1 MKPIK
6 LVMNAFGPYIG
17 NIVIDFESVGAD
29 GLFLITGPTGA
40 GKTTIF
46 DAISFALYGEAS
58 GSIRTIENFR
68 SDFASSEEETYV
80 ELTFQLANKQYLIKR
95 QPKYSRVGYKTD
107 KPHSVTLHIPGGRTV
122 DGVTEVSKEIQKLIG
137 LSPAQFKQ
145 IIMIAQGEFTKL
157 LFANS
162 KDKEEIFRKIFNT
175 QMYEWI
181 ANELKT
187 RESVK
192 KAEIDRQR
200 ARISEIKQSFDIA
213 HGNPE
218 EFSDIANQISEL
230 LIPKIESFIQSE
242 ENRVNEL
249 DLVSQK
255 IKTEIEALRENISK
269 TKSVNELFRE
279 LDRQRQSRLELDLQK
294 DQHAQDKLR
303 IQTADKAN
311 LLKSDYTLFTAAQ
324 KRFADS
330 KEQLEKSQNN
340 NQKAK
345 VDLESVE
352 SRFKEISEK
361 YLRISDDK
369 EEVRIYNN
377 IFTELTRKNEIKS
390 NIESLA
396 EKQKS
401 AKTDLNTNLESIKS
415 LELIIKELDN
425 QLSQESSLNKD
436 KFKLEQEQF
445 TLIQNTKE
453 LEETKAKVDQLINEN
468 KNLEQAQQIYLKSEA
483 LVEKLDSE
491 VKQLEH
497 AYRNNLAGILAKS
510 LQESVPCPVCGS
522 THHPTPATTSSSV
535 TEEEIESVKNRRS
548 EAEKKRSADLT
559 NVTSIRTKI
568 QTITESI
575 LSKISS
581 STFEPQNLKDT
592 LDSEIKQNKISSD
605 SLKSNI
611 QTLSVELS
619 KVEQAKIKKTEL
631 EKQLKDSKTLIEKDQ
646 ISIQQMDT
654 SIKVQ
659 EGLLDSITV
668 QLPAECENL
677 TSLFT
682 LINQKQGQITALESS
697 FKSAKERFENLQKVQ
712 LTSEGELKKSVEQLA
727 VTQEELN
734 TAQNNFEKGLQ
745 EQKFENIEQYLKAM
759 LSPNDYVQLD
769 RNIRQYEQK
778 CSTTDSRIKELN
790 SQLEGKIPV
799 DVIPLEVSLKQKET
813 EHSDSLTIMSTINQS
828 VKRNQDVLSRLKFS
842 EKELDGFIEEHG
854 KLNKLSNLANGK
866 GKLRLSMERYV
877 SGTLLLTKILEAA
890 NYRMQR
896 ITQGRYKF
904 ELKEPEKGQS
914 SQGLDINV
922 LDYETGKLRDVK
934 SLSGG
939 ESFKAA
945 LSLAL
950 GCSDVIQA
958 SSGGVELNTLFIDEG
973 FGSLD
978 PESLTQAMKVLF
990 DLRNDNK
997 MIAVISHVQEMKEQ
1011 IPSKL
1016 VIEKLP
1022 KGSRIESV
1030 VR

>member
-58 GSIRTIENFR
+58 GSVRTIENFR
-68 SDFASSEEETYV
+68 SDFASPEEETYV

-122 DGVTEVSKEIQKLIG
+122 DGVTEVAKEIQKLIG

-162 KDKEEIFRKIFNT
+162 KDKEDIFRKIFNT

-200 ARISEIKQSFDIA
+200 ARISEIKQSFDIT

-230 LIPKIESFIQSE
+230 LIPKIELFIQSE
-242 ENRVNEL
+242 ENRISEL

-255 IKTEIEALRENISK
+255 IKTEIEAMRENISK

-311 LLKSDYTLFTAAQ
+311 LLKSDFTLFTAAQ
-324 KRFADS
+324 KRFMDS
-330 KEQLEKSQNN
+330 KEQLEKSRNT

-345 VDLESVE
+345 TDLESVE
-352 SRFKEISEK
+352 VKFKDFTER
-361 YLRISDDK
+361 YARISDDK
-369 EEVRIYNN
+369 EEVRVYNN

-390 NIESLA
+390 KIENLY

-401 AKTDLNTNLESIKS
+401 AKIDLDKNLESIKS
-415 LELIIKELDN
+415 MELIIKELED
-425 QLSQESSLNKD
+425 QIGHESSLNKD
-436 KFKLEQEQF
+436 KFKLEQDQF
-445 TLIQNTKE
+445 ALIQKTKE
-453 LEETKAKVDQLINEN
+453 LEETKAKVDQLIIES
-468 KNLEQAQQIYLKSEA
+468 KGLDLAQQTYLQSEN
-483 LVEKLDSE
+483 LVEKLDNE
-491 VKQLEH
+491 VKQLEQ

-522 THHPTPATTSSSV
+522 PHHPTPATTSSSV
-535 TEEEIESVKNRRS
+535 TEEEIESVKSKRGES
-548 EAEKKRSADLT
+548 EKKRSEDLT
-559 NVTSIRTKI
+559 KVTSIRTKI
-568 QTITESI
+568 QAITESI
-575 LSKISS
+575 LSKISNVS
-581 STFEPQNLKDT
+581 FEPQNLKDT
-592 LDSEIKQNKISSD
+592 LEIELKQNSISIE

-611 QTLSVELS
+611 QILNEQLS
-619 KVEQAKIKKTEL
+619 KIEQAKIKRAEL
-631 EKQLKDSKTLIEKDQ
+631 DQQLMTSRTSIEKDQ
-646 ISIQQMDT
+646 ILIQQMET

-659 EGLLDSITV
+659 EGLFDSITV
-668 QLPAECENL
+668 QLPAECDNL
-677 TSLFT
+677 ISLSSF
-682 LINQKQGQITALESS
+682 INQKQSQITALESS
-697 FKSAKERFENLQKVQ
+697 YKTEKERFESIQKVF
-712 LTSEGELKKSVEQLA
+712 LTSEGELKKSVEQLS

-734 TAQNNFEKGLQ
+734 TAQKILEKGLLDQ
-745 EQKFENIEQYLKAM
+745 EFENIEVYLKAM

-769 RNIRQYEQK
+769 RRIRQYEQQ

-790 SQLEGKIPV
+790 EQLEGKAPI
-799 DVIPLEVSLKQKET
+799 DVTPLEASLKLKET
-813 EHSDSLTIMSTINQS
+813 EHADSVSLIGTIKQS
-828 VKRNQDVLSRLKFS
+828 VKRNQDVLSRLKAS

-854 KLNKLSNLANGK
+854 KLNILSNLANGK

-877 SGTLLLTKILEAA
+877 LALYFTKILEAA

-978 PESLTQAMKVLF
+978 PESLSQAMKVLF
-990 DLRNDNK
+990 DLRKDSK

-1011 IPSKL
+1011 ISSKL

-1022 KGSRIESV
+1022 KGSKIKTDYI
-1030 VR
+1030 

>member
-6 LVMNAFGPYIG
+6 LIMNAFGPYIG

-58 GSIRTIENFR
+58 GSVRTIENFR
-68 SDFASSEEETYV
+68 SDFASPEEETYV

-162 KDKEEIFRKIFNT
+162 KDKEDIFRKIFNT

-200 ARISEIKQSFDIA
+200 ARIGEIKQSFDITHA
-213 HGNPE
+213 NPE

-230 LIPKIESFIQSE
+230 LIPKIELYIQSE
-242 ENRVNEL
+242 QNRVNDL
-249 DLVSQK
+249 DLISQK
-255 IKTEIEALRENISK
+255 IKAEIEAMHENISK

-311 LLKSDYTLFTAAQ
+311 LLKSDYTLFTTAQ
-324 KRFADS
+324 KRFDDS
-330 KEQLEKSQNN
+330 KDQLEKSRNN
-340 NQKAK
+340 NRKAK
-345 VDLESVE
+345 TDLESVE
-352 SRFKEISEK
+352 VKYKDASER
-361 YLRISDDK
+361 YACINDDK
-369 EEVRIYNN
+369 EEVRVYNN

-390 NIESLA
+390 KIESLF

-401 AKTDLNTNLESIKS
+401 AKIDLDKNLESIKS
-415 LELIIKELDN
+415 LELIIKELED
-425 QLSQESSLNKD
+425 QIGQESSLNKD
-436 KFKLEQEQF
+436 KFKLEQDQF
-445 TLIQNTKE
+445 TLVQKTKE
-453 LEETKAKVDQLINEN
+453 LEDTETKVDQLIIES
-468 KNLEQAQQIYLKSEA
+468 KGLDLAQQTYLQSEN
-483 LVEKLDSE
+483 LVEKLDNE
-491 VKQLEH
+491 VKQLEQ
-497 AYRNNLAGILAKS
+497 AYRNNLAGILAKT

-559 NVTSIRTKI
+559 NVTADRTKI
-568 QTITESI
+568 QTLTESI
-575 LSKISS
+575 LSKIPSG
-581 STFEPQNLKDT
+581 TFEPQNLKNT
-592 LDSEIKQNKISSD
+592 LEIELKQNRIYIE

-611 QTLSVELS
+611 QTLNDQLS
-619 KVEQAKIKKTEL
+619 KIELAKIKRTEF
-631 EKQLKDSKTLIEKDQ
+631 EKQLKDSKTSIEKDQ

-682 LINQKQGQITALESS
+682 LIDQKQSQITALEAS
-697 FKSAKERFENLQKVQ
+697 FKSEKERFEVLQKVH

-727 VTQEELN
+727 VNQEELN
-734 TAQNNFEKGLQ
+734 TAQSNFEKCLQ

-813 EHSDSLTIMSTINQS
+813 EHSDYLTIMSTINQS
-828 VKRNQDVLSRLKFS
+828 VKRNQDVLSRLKFC

-877 SGTLLLTKILEAA
+877 LALYFTKILEAA

-1022 KGSRIESV
+1022 KGSRIKIEAI
-1030 VR
+1030 

>member
-68 SDFASSEEETYV
+68 SDFASPEEETYV

-95 QPKYSRVGYKTD
+95 QPKYSRIGYKTD

-122 DGVTEVSKEIQKLIG
+122 DGVTEVAKEVQKLIG
-137 LSPAQFKQ
+137 LTSAQFKQ

-162 KDKEEIFRKIFNT
+162 KDKEDIFRKIFNT

-230 LIPKIESFIQSE
+230 LIPKIESYIQSE
-242 ENRVNEL
+242 ENRFSEL
-249 DLVSQK
+249 NMVTQK
-255 IKTEIEALRENISK
+255 IKTEIEAMRENISK
-269 TKSVNELFRE
+269 TKSVNDLFRE
-279 LDRQRQSRLELDLQK
+279 MDRQRQARLELDLQK
-294 DQHAQDKLR
+294 DQNAQDKLR

-311 LLKSDYTLFTAAQ
+311 LLKSDYTLFTTAQ
-324 KRFADS
+324 KRFVDS
-330 KEQLEKSQNN
+330 KDQLEKSRNN
-340 NQKAK
+340 NQKSK
-345 VDLESVE
+345 TDLESVE
-352 SRFKEISEK
+352 VKFKEVTER
-361 YLRISDDK
+361 YARISDDK
-369 EEVRIYNN
+369 EEVRVYNS
-377 IFTELTRKNEIKS
+377 IFNELTRKNEIKS
-390 NIESLA
+390 KIESLF

-401 AKTDLNTNLESIKS
+401 AKIDLDKNIESIKS
-415 LELIIKELDN
+415 LELIIKELED
-425 QLSQESSLNKD
+425 QISQESSLNKD

-445 TLIQNTKE
+445 TLNQKTKE
-453 LEETKAKVDQLINEN
+453 LEETKTKVDQLINEN
-468 KNLEQAQQIYLKSEA
+468 KNLEQAQQIYLTSEA

-491 VKQLEH
+491 VKQLEQ

-522 THHPTPATTSSSV
+522 THHPTPATTSSGV
-535 TEEEIESVKNRRS
+535 TEEEIESVKNKRG
-548 EAEKKRSADLT
+548 EAEKKRSEDLT
-559 NVTSIRTKI
+559 KVTSLRTKI
-568 QTITESI
+568 QAITESI
-575 LSKISS
+575 LSKISNVS
-581 STFEPQNLKDT
+581 FESQNLKDI
-592 LDSEIKQNKISSD
+592 LEIELKQNSISIE

-611 QTLSVELS
+611 QTLNEQLS
-619 KVEQAKIKKTEL
+619 KIEQAKIKRAEL
-631 EKQLKDSKTLIEKDQ
+631 DQQLSISKTSIEKDQ
-646 ISIQQMDT
+646 ILIQQMET
-654 SIKVQ
+654 SLKVQ
-659 EGLLDSITV
+659 EGLFDSITV
-668 QLPAECENL
+668 QLPTECENL
-677 TSLFT
+677 TSLSS
-682 LINQKQGQITALESS
+682 LINQKQSQITALESS
-697 FKSAKERFENLQKVQ
+697 YKTEKERFESLQKVF
-712 LTSEGELKKSVEQLA
+712 LTSEGELKKSVEQLS

-734 TAQNNFEKGLQ
+734 TAQKILEKGLLDQ
-745 EQKFENIEQYLKAM
+745 EFENIEAYLNAV
-759 LSPNDYVQLD
+759 LSPNDHVQLD
-769 RNIRQYEQK
+769 RKIRQYEQQ

-790 SQLEGKIPV
+790 SQLEGKVPV
-799 DVIPLEVSLKQKET
+799 DVAPLEVSLKLKET
-813 EHSDSLTIMSTINQS
+813 EHANSVSLIGTIKQS
-828 VKRNQDVLSRLKFS
+828 VKRNQDVLGRLKSS
-842 EKELDGFIEEHG
+842 EKELDGFIEGHG

-877 SGTLLLTKILEAA
+877 LALYFTKILEAA

-1016 VIEKLP
+1016 IIEKLL
-1022 KGSRIESV
+1022 KGSRLYAIN
-1030 VR
+1030 